1 MASKLVSSLSWLS
14 AVVLLLVPAASS
26 AAATRGGTNPFFFD
40 RRSFAYTAKTSHGSF
55 KALHAFSGR
64 TQLRGGATD
73 SYRLGLLRAAPRTFV
88 LPSHWDADELLYVL
102 KGRGVITQVPRGR
115 EGGDTQEISEGDVLW
130 VPAGTMVYLLNAD
143 AKESLRVAVLL
154 RTISSPTGD
163 YMEFFAA
170 GGLEPESFLRAFSS
184 ELQEAA
190 FNSRREELE
199 RILGRQQKGAFVKV
213 TEEQIRALLSHREGG
228 QSGTRSPFPLLSQ
241 KPSYSNDRGQMHEVT
256 AREYPQL
263 RRLDVVVSLA
273 NITAGSMEAPSYNSK
288 ATRIALVISGEGYVE
303 MVRRRRREE
312 AAEEG
317 GARYEK
323 VRSEV
328 SAGEVFVIPAGQPV
342 VTVAASGGEG
352 LQVLCFGLQAEENR
366 RIFLAGENGVLK
378 ELERETKELS
388 FGAPRKEVDEVLNA
402 QKRSIFVE
410 GPQQASRR
418 GAESRLS

>member
-14 AVVLLLVPAASS
+14 AVVLLLVPQPPLLPPQ
-26 AAATRGGTNPFFFD
+26 GGHQPLLLRPSELRLHCED
-40 RRSFAYTAKTSHGSF
+40 PHGSF

-73 SYRLGLLRAAPRTFV
+73 SYRLGLLRAAPA
-88 LPSHWDADELLYVL
+88 PSSSPATGTPTSSSTSS
-102 KGRGVITQVPRGR
+102 KR
-115 EGGDTQEISEGDVLW
+115 GDVLW

-190 FNSRREELE
+190 FNSRRRSWK

-288 ATRIALVISGEGYVE
+288 ATRIALVISGEATS
-303 MVRRRRREE
+303 RWH
-312 AAEEG
+312 G
-317 GARYEK
+317 GAA
-323 VRSEV
+323 
-328 SAGEVFVIPAGQPV
+328 AGSSGRGRREVFVIPAGQPV

-378 ELERETKELS
+378 ELEREAKELS

-418 GAESRLS
+418 GAEPRLS